1 MFVISLVVNFLMR
14 QGEEQIWTKM
24 MNGDEVTIVSTLLL
38 WLWCAPSLILL
49 FIVLRRGL
57 CF

>member
-24 MNGDEVTIVSTLLL
+24 MNGDEVTIVSTLLQ